1 MTTLRHL
8 ATSSTNSF
16 QISIDCVKLKLLSL
30 SLVFVYF
37 LCFCGLARVRAC
49 GRANRYQVYGQP
61 LVREWV
67 AGAGLAVAAGGCG
80 WPRVAAGGRRRGHTL
95 RHSGRSI
102 DSTYSID
109 SSTRDNVVS
118 ICYQCRLFITA
129 SACPPL
135 SVEA

>member
-16 QISIDCVKLKLLSL
+16 QISIDCLKLKLLSL

-61 LVREWV
+61 LVHEWV

-80 WPRVAAGGRRRGHTL
+80 WPRVAAGGRRRGRTHSDTQDDRSTPLTL
-95 RHSGRSI
+95 
-102 DSTYSID
+102 STARQEIMSFQFVISVD
-109 SSTRDNVVS
+109 
-118 ICYQCRLFITA
+118 C
-129 SACPPL
+129 L
-135 SVEA
+135 SQHQHVRRFQ

>member
-8 ATSSTNSF
+8 ATSSTDSF

-67 AGAGLAVAAGGCG
+67 AGAGLAVAAGGR
-80 WPRVAAGGRRRGHTL
+80 PRGRT
-95 RHSGRSI
+95 HS
-102 DSTYSID
+102 D
-109 SSTRDNVVS
+109 TRDDRS
-118 ICYQCRLFITA
+118 TPLTLSTA
-129 SACPPL
+129 RQEIMSFQFVISVDCL
-135 SVEA
+135 SQHQHVRRFQ